1 MHRHF
6 AAVCS
11 RITRFSPKCSV
22 KITVYESMQNLY
34 YLVKYSLINSRNWIH
49 ILSDVTLRVNT
60 VEDRKLKKAGL
71 LKK

>member
-1 MHRHF
+1 
-6 AAVCS
+6 
-11 RITRFSPKCSV
+11 
-22 KITVYESMQNLY
+22 MQNLY